1 MGGPTDE
8 ELQSDEFISRW
19 LDKDLN
25 SFERRLFK
33 EALQRSTSEKTAIL
47 KDKDIASLK
56 TRVEQQ
62 ANSKEM
68 LTELF
73 RTRGVMPLPKIRNEI
88 RQ

>member
-19 LDKDLN
+19 LDNDLN
-25 SFERRLFK
+25 SIEWRLFK
-33 EALQRSTSEKTAIL
+33 QALQRSTSEKTGIL
-47 KDKDIASLK
+47 DKDVASLK

-62 ANSKEM
+62 ANSKKM

-73 RTRGVMPLPKIRNEI
+73 KSGVRPLPKIKMKLDN
-88 RQ
+88 